1 VELVFYQL
9 QRLQLIEADLE
20 LGIDDYKIF
29 IGNEPN
35 EMVLFAVALVDV
47 DRGLL
52 LEGEKIVDFE
62 TVDPFGTVFGE
73 LSGDDSEFVVGF
85 THVHAGG
92 DVGF

>member
-1 VELVFYQL
+1 M
-9 QRLQLIEADLE
+9 IEADLE
-20 LGIDDYKIF
+20 LGIDDYYIF
-29 IGNEPN
+29 IGNKLN

-52 LEGEKIVDFE
+52 LEGLKIVDFE

-73 LSGDDSEFVVGF
+73 FSGDDSELVVGLS
-85 THVHAGG
+85 HVHAGG